1 MQANIQD
8 GNVTQ
13 HVILIV
19 DDEPINLKLLGTHL
33 RKRGYVVVEADS
45 GRAALEIAKTGPD
58 LILLDIMMPGL
69 DGLETCKLL
78 KEDPA
83 VRDIPVIFLSALS
96 DVEVKTKGFE
106 AGGVDYVSK
115 PFDSRELMARV
126 TTQLT
131 LRRQER
137 QLRAYANALEGEVQE
152 RSEQLDQTRQSLEK
166 SELLYRT
173 LFESTGTALA
183 VLDEAGRVKV
193 FNHEFV
199 VITGHPQDRLADNFS
214 AFSIVHPDD
223 LERVRNNHHLRRQDP
238 ALAPQRYEFRLQ
250 RANGELRFV
259 ALAVSMIPNTAD
271 SVISLLDITDRK
283 RAEEQVLYHALHDT
297 LTDLPNRALLLD
309 ALGKELERARTDPY
323 HKFCVLL
330 LDLDRFN
337 MINESLGHTIGDDL
351 LVALAARLTGSL
363 EVMHAGKFLVARLGG
378 DEFAILLSELPH
390 FDDAARIADHLLG
403 TVRIPFALSGQELV
417 TTASIGI
424 AGSHI
429 AYDKAEVILRDADTA
444 LHRAKLRG
452 KARYEV
458 FDQEMHLKARQL
470 MQLVT
475 DLRLAIRNREF
486 VVHYQPIVSLKS
498 GKVRGFEALIRWMHP
513 ERGMVSPGE
522 FIPVAEESGLIVP
535 IGQWVLRE
543 ACATMSRMGCELS
556 AHNGGEP
563 LCLMLS
569 VNLSGK
575 QFGQEDIFDQVK
587 RVLDE
592 TQFPPHCLKLEIT
605 ESVVMENAQTAIALL
620 QRLKTLEVQISIDDF
635 GTGYS
640 SLSYLQRFPVDMLK
654 IDRSFVSRM
663 SQGSENMEIA
673 RTIVA
678 LAHSLDMKVVA
689 EGVETFEQA
698 QLLRQLG
705 CEYCQ
710 GYYFARPMDL
720 ESLEKQGLFLKTF
733 NLDTPL
739 E

>member
-1 MQANIQD
+1 MQAHPRDSDN
-8 GNVTQ
+8 TQ
-13 HVILIV
+13 HTILIV

-33 RKRGYVVVEADS
+33 RKRGYLVVDADS
-45 GRAALEIAKTGPD
+45 GRAALEVAKTGPD

-78 KEDPA
+78 KDDP
-83 VRDIPVIFLSALS
+83 VTRDIPVIFLSALS
-96 DVEVKTKGFE
+96 DVEVKTRGFE
-106 AGGVDYVSK
+106 VGGVDYVSK
-115 PFDSRELMARV
+115 PFDSRELLARV

-137 QLRAYANALEGEVQE
+137 QLRAYASMLEGEVQE
-152 RSEQLDQTRQSLEK
+152 RSEQLDQTRQSLEQ

-183 VLDEAGRVKV
+183 VLQHDGVVKV
-193 FNHEFV
+193 FNNEFLA
-199 VITGHPQDRLADNFS
+199 ITGYSRRELANNFS
-214 AFSIVHPDD
+214 CFRIVHPED
-223 LERVRNNHHLRRQDP
+223 VSWVTANHHRRRSDP
-238 ALAPQRYEFRLQ
+238 AAAPGRYEFRLL
-250 RANGELRFV
+250 RADGEVRNV
-259 ALAVSMIPNTAD
+259 ALAVAMIPNTKD
-271 SVISLLDITDRK
+271 SVISMLDITDRK

-297 LTDLPNRALLLD
+297 LTGLPNRTLLLD
-309 ALGKELERARTDPY
+309 QLGKEIRQVQQEPK

-337 MINESLGHTIGDDL
+337 MINESLGHGTGDDL
-351 LVALAARLTGSL
+351 LVALAARLTGALEIMHTGASL
-363 EVMHAGKFLVARLGG
+363 LARLGG
-378 DEFAILLSELPH
+378 DEFAILLAGLHH
-390 FDDAARIADHLLG
+390 FDEAARIADHLLG

-429 AYDKAEVILRDADTA
+429 TYDKPEDVLRDADTA

-458 FDQEMHLKARQL
+458 FDQEMHFKARQL

-486 VVHYQPIVSLKS
+486 VLHYQPIVSLKS
-498 GKVRGFEALIRWMHP
+498 GNVRGVEALIRWNHP

-535 IGQWVLRE
+535 IGQWVLQE
-543 ACATMSRMGCELS
+543 ACAAMSRVTQDIC
-556 AHNGGEP
+556 AQRGEP

-587 RVLDE
+587 RVLDD
-592 TQFPPHCLKLEIT
+592 TGFPPQCLKLELT
-605 ESVVMENAQTAIALL
+605 ESVVMENAQTAVALL
-620 QRLKTLEVQISIDDF
+620 QRLKALDVQISIDDF

-663 SQGSENMEIA
+663 SHGSENMEIA

-698 QLLRQLG
+698 QLLRDLG
-705 CEYCQ
+705 CEYAQ
-710 GYYFARPMDL
+710 GYYYARPMAL
-720 ESLEKQGLFLKTF
+720 EALHAGGLFLKQF
-733 NLDTPL
+733 DLDTPL